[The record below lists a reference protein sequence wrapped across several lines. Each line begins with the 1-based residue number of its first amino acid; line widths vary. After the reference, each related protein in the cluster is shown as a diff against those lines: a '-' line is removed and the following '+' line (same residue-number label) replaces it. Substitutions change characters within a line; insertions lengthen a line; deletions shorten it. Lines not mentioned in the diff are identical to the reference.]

1 MAEMQKKTSSWDEKQ
16 KTDTN
21 GQEFAPTSPSR
32 PAPSRPLP
40 LRPSGFAPNNNS
52 AIAASGDLAAQLAH
66 SAEDMLGSRLEKE
79 AGKGAQDLRQLA
91 DALRQTS
98 RQIEDNVAA
107 PYVSKAAAQID
118 RVAQLLRD
126 TNPREVVRGTE
137 SFARREPL
145 IFLGGAFIVGI
156 VGARFLKSSA
166 PSSNSGGQSKTG
178 GEFRKEGTFVE
189 VRPTPT
195 SPMGAATT
203 RRRPLAP

>member
-1 MAEMQKKTSSWDEKQ
+1 MAEMQKKTPSWDDK
-16 KTDTN
+16 KTDPN
-21 GQEFAPTSPSR
+21 GQEFAPLSPSR
-32 PAPSRPLP
+32 PAASRPLP
-40 LRPSGFAPNNNS
+40 LRPSGFAPKDDS

-107 PYVSKAAAQID
+107 PYVDKAAAQID
-118 RVAQLLRD
+118 RVAQLLRTTD
-126 TNPREVVRGTE
+126 ARQVVRGTE

-145 IFLGGAFIVGI
+145 IFLGGAFVAGI

-166 PSSNSGGQSKTG
+166 PGAAGASKSGAPSKQDG
-178 GEFRKEGTFVE
+178 AFVE
-189 VRPTPT
+189 IRPSPASPT
-195 SPMGAATT
+195 GATTT
-203 RRRPLAP
+203 RRGPLAP